1 MRKSRINPVA
11 DPVLKNRLIIAN
23 DPQFSIKKW
32 GMMIVT
38 MAIIIGVFLLGYSF
52 PHFFDVFIGSDQPTK
67 EASTAPGTN
76 TVVTTLSTP
85 LPISATIASPQSSAT
100 TAVKSSSLPA
110 TVPTAPPRSPKPVLD
125 SNLVPTS
132 AGTPISTTAPPST
145 ALSSKPEIAVVT
157 PAPIA
162 PTSSA
167 STPVVS
173 TPEVQPK
180 AILTAEISPPKITNY
195 SVSDLL
201 ARAQEQLSKQRFTSP
216 KGDNAYETYQALAKL
231 DTDKANSLLDMVVN
245 WYVEQGQEFIKK
257 GKITQPKNTNAYEM
271 YQKLKEMAP
280 THPQTEQLWEAIL
293 AKLKEL
299 TTQKV
304 LPDKFTQANLNN
316 AYALYQ
322 QLVTVAPNSPE
333 TQLFLNNIISQ
344 LLTQAEQ
351 QIADKKWATPK
362 NDNAVDTYQK
372 ILKLAPANPQAKAGL
387 DQVADKYYEIA
398 VGHQKRGKDSSS
410 LMMIKRGLEISPAH
424 VELLKLK
431 SEVGDKFK

>member
-23 DPQFSIKKW
+23 DPQLSIKKW

-38 MAIIIGVFLLGYSF
+38 MLIIIGVFLLGYSF
-52 PHFFDVFIGSDQPTK
+52 PHFFDFFIGSDQPTK
-67 EASTAPGTN
+67 VANTAPGAN
-76 TVVTTLSTP
+76 TVVTRLSTP
-85 LPISATIASPQSSAT
+85 LPISATIASQKSDAIT
-100 TAVKSSSLPA
+100 VVNSSSLPA
-110 TVPTAPPRSPKPVLD
+110 TVPTAPPRSPKLVLD
-125 SNLVPTS
+125 SNP
-132 AGTPISTTAPPST
+132 APIAS
-145 ALSSKPEIAVVT
+145 SSKPEIAVVT
-157 PAPIA
+157 PVPVA
-162 PTSSA
+162 PTI
-167 STPVVS
+167 PVAP
-173 TPEVQPK
+173 TPEVQIP
-180 AILTAEISPPKITNY
+180 TVETSPSKPTIY
-195 SVSDLL
+195 SINDLL

-231 DTDKANSLLDMVVN
+231 DTDKANSLLEMVLN
-245 WYVEQGQEFIKK
+245 WYVEQGQEFLKK

-280 THPQTEQLWEAIL
+280 THPQTEQLWKAIL
-293 AKLKEL
+293 GKLKEL

-304 LPDKFTQANLNN
+304 FSDKFTQANLNK

-322 QLVTVAPNSPE
+322 QLVTVAPESPE

-344 LLTQAEQ
+344 LLKQAEQ
-351 QIADKKWATPK
+351 QVTDKKWATPK

-372 ILKLAPANPQAKAGL
+372 ILKLAPDNPQAKAGL
-387 DQVADKYYEIA
+387 DQVADNYYEIA
-398 VGHQKRGKDSSS
+398 VGHQKRGKYSSS
-410 LMMIKRGLEISPAH
+410 LMMIKRGLEISPTH